1 MKSLFSTLNE
11 AREEV
16 YAAQLLGMFDTV
28 KILVPHS
35 VVREFENFAMSEEGK
50 LFAHISGGSIE
61 Y

>member
-1 MKSLFSTLNE
+1 MKSLCCTLNE

-28 KILVPHS
+28 KILVPRDA
-35 VVREFENFAMSEEGK
+35 VREFENFAMAEEGK